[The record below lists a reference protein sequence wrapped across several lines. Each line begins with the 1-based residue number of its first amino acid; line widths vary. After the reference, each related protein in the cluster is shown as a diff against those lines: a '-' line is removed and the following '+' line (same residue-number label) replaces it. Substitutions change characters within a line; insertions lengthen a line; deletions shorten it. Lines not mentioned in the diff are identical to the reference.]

1 MSKNT
6 KVLRWGV
13 IGAIALIVLYLLTL
27 IGDDS
32 RAYQS
37 VDTSVAMEQLHNHN
51 AKEVQIDDREILME
65 LVVDAD
71 GSPAQHAHGGAVA
84 PTLTAWRILGVNW
97 WLLGAGLAGAL
108 STFSTAVV
116 QVARRVRAGEWGTA
130 LALAGVT
137 WVVCAGAARLGAELG
152 VALA

>member
-1 MSKNT
+1 MLAPVVVLWVAVGGALGA
-6 KVLRWGV
+6 VLRH
-13 IGAIALIVLYLLTL
+13 A
-27 IGDDS
+27 
-32 RAYQS
+32 
-37 VDTSVAMEQLHNHN
+37 
-51 AKEVQIDDREILME
+51 
-65 LVVDAD
+65 AD
-71 GSPAQHAHGGAVA
+71 GAAQRWSPRVAELGVLGVNLVASAVLGFLAGGEVLLGSVPGEGPMA
-84 PTLTAWRILGVNW
+84 PTLTASRILGVDW

-152 VALA
+152 VVLA

>member
-1 MSKNT
+1 MMLAPVVVLWVAVGGALGA
-6 KVLRWGV
+6 VLRH
-13 IGAIALIVLYLLTL
+13 A
-27 IGDDS
+27 
-32 RAYQS
+32 
-37 VDTSVAMEQLHNHN
+37 
-51 AKEVQIDDREILME
+51 
-65 LVVDAD
+65 AD
-71 GSPAQHAHGGAVA
+71 GAAQRWSPRVAELGVLGANLVASAVLGFLAGGEVLLGSVPGEAPMA
-84 PTLTAWRILGVNW
+84 PTLTASRSRWRRRSPHRGSWGVNW

>member
-1 MSKNT
+1 MLAPVVVLWVAVGGALGA
-6 KVLRWGV
+6 VLRH
-13 IGAIALIVLYLLTL
+13 A
-27 IGDDS
+27 
-32 RAYQS
+32 
-37 VDTSVAMEQLHNHN
+37 
-51 AKEVQIDDREILME
+51 
-65 LVVDAD
+65 AD
-71 GSPAQHAHGGAVA
+71 GAAQRWSPRVAELGVLGVNLVASAVLGFLAGGEVLLGSVPGEGPMA
-84 PTLTAWRILGVNW
+84 PTLTASRILGVDW

>member
-1 MSKNT
+1 MLAPVVVLWVAVGGALGA
-6 KVLRWGV
+6 VLRH
-13 IGAIALIVLYLLTL
+13 A
-27 IGDDS
+27 
-32 RAYQS
+32 
-37 VDTSVAMEQLHNHN
+37 
-51 AKEVQIDDREILME
+51 
-65 LVVDAD
+65 AD
-71 GSPAQHAHGGAVA
+71 GAAQRWSPRVAELGVLGANLVASAVLGFLAGGEVLLGSVPGEAPMA
-84 PTLTAWRILGVNW
+84 PTLTASRILGVSW

>member
-1 MSKNT
+1 MLAPVVVLWVALGGALGA
-6 KVLRWGV
+6 VLRQ
-13 IGAIALIVLYLLTL
+13 A
-27 IGDDS
+27 
-32 RAYQS
+32 
-37 VDTSVAMEQLHNHN
+37 
-51 AKEVQIDDREILME
+51 
-65 LVVDAD
+65 AD
-71 GSPAQHAHGGAVA
+71 GAAQRWSPRVAELGVLGANLVASAVLGFLAGGEVLLGSVPGEAPMA
-84 PTLTAWRILGVNW
+84 PTLTASRTLGVNW

>member
-1 MSKNT
+1 MLAPVV
-6 KVLRWGV
+6 VLWVAVG
-13 IGAIALIVLYLLTL
+13 GALGA
-27 IGDDS
+27 
-32 RAYQS
+32 
-37 VDTSVAMEQLHNHN
+37 
-51 AKEVQIDDREILME
+51 
-65 LVVDAD
+65 VVRHAAD
-71 GSPAQHAHGGAVA
+71 GAAQRWSPRVAELGVLGANLVASALLGFLAGGEVLLGSVPGEAPMA
-84 PTLTAWRILGVNW
+84 PTLTASRILGVNW

>member
-1 MSKNT
+1 MMLAPVVVLWVAVGGALGA
-6 KVLRWGV
+6 VLRH
-13 IGAIALIVLYLLTL
+13 A
-27 IGDDS
+27 
-32 RAYQS
+32 
-37 VDTSVAMEQLHNHN
+37 
-51 AKEVQIDDREILME
+51 
-65 LVVDAD
+65 AD
-71 GSPAQHAHGGAVA
+71 GAAQRWSPRVAELGVLGVNLVASAVLGFLAGGEVLLGSVPGEGPMA
-84 PTLTAWRILGVNW
+84 PTLTASRILGVDW

-152 VALA
+152 VVLA

>member
-1 MSKNT
+1 MLAPVV
-6 KVLRWGV
+6 VLWVAVG
-13 IGAIALIVLYLLTL
+13 GALGA
-27 IGDDS
+27 
-32 RAYQS
+32 
-37 VDTSVAMEQLHNHN
+37 
-51 AKEVQIDDREILME
+51 
-65 LVVDAD
+65 VVRHAAD
-71 GSPAQHAHGGAVA
+71 GAAQRWSPRVAELGVLGANLVASAVLGFLAGGEVLLGSVPGEAPMA
-84 PTLTAWRILGVNW
+84 PTLTASRILGVNW

-137 WVVCAGAARLGAELG
+137 WVVCAGAARLGAQLG

>member
-1 MSKNT
+1 MLAPVVVLWVAVGGALGA
-6 KVLRWGV
+6 VLRH
-13 IGAIALIVLYLLTL
+13 A
-27 IGDDS
+27 
-32 RAYQS
+32 
-37 VDTSVAMEQLHNHN
+37 
-51 AKEVQIDDREILME
+51 
-65 LVVDAD
+65 AD
-71 GSPAQHAHGGAVA
+71 GAAQRWSPRVAELGVLGANLVASAVLGFLAGGEVLLGSVPGEAPMA
-84 PTLTAWRILGVNW
+84 PTLTASRILGMNW

>member
-1 MSKNT
+1 MLAPVV
-6 KVLRWGV
+6 VLWVAVG
-13 IGAIALIVLYLLTL
+13 GALGA
-27 IGDDS
+27 
-32 RAYQS
+32 
-37 VDTSVAMEQLHNHN
+37 
-51 AKEVQIDDREILME
+51 
-65 LVVDAD
+65 VVRHAAD
-71 GSPAQHAHGGAVA
+71 GAAQRWSPRVAELGVLGANLVASAVLGFLAGGGVLLGSVPGEAPMA
-84 PTLTAWRILGVNW
+84 PTLTASRILGVNW

-137 WVVCAGAARLGAELG
+137 WVFCAGAARLGAELG

>member
-1 MSKNT
+1 MLAPVVVLWVAVGGALGA
-6 KVLRWGV
+6 VLRH
-13 IGAIALIVLYLLTL
+13 A
-27 IGDDS
+27 
-32 RAYQS
+32 
-37 VDTSVAMEQLHNHN
+37 
-51 AKEVQIDDREILME
+51 
-65 LVVDAD
+65 AD
-71 GSPAQHAHGGAVA
+71 GAAQRWSPRVAELGVLGSNLVASAVLGFLAGGEVLGSVPGEAPMA
-84 PTLTAWRILGVNW
+84 PTLTASRILGVDW

-152 VALA
+152 VVLA

>member
-1 MSKNT
+1 MLAPVVVLWVAVGGALGA
-6 KVLRWGV
+6 VLRH
-13 IGAIALIVLYLLTL
+13 A
-27 IGDDS
+27 
-32 RAYQS
+32 
-37 VDTSVAMEQLHNHN
+37 
-51 AKEVQIDDREILME
+51 
-65 LVVDAD
+65 AD
-71 GSPAQHAHGGAVA
+71 GAAQRWSPRVAELGVLGANLVASAVLGFLAGGEVLLGSVPGEAPMA
-84 PTLTAWRILGVNW
+84 PTLTASRILGVNW

>member
-1 MSKNT
+1 MLAPVV
-6 KVLRWGV
+6 VLWVAVG
-13 IGAIALIVLYLLTL
+13 GALGA
-27 IGDDS
+27 
-32 RAYQS
+32 
-37 VDTSVAMEQLHNHN
+37 
-51 AKEVQIDDREILME
+51 
-65 LVVDAD
+65 VVRHAAD
-71 GSPAQHAHGGAVA
+71 GAAQRWSPRVAELGVLGANLLASAVLGFLAGGEVLLGSVPGEAPMA
-84 PTLTAWRILGVNW
+84 PTLTASRILGVNW

>member
-1 MSKNT
+1 MLAPVVVLWVALGGALGA
-6 KVLRWGV
+6 VLRH
-13 IGAIALIVLYLLTL
+13 A
-27 IGDDS
+27 
-32 RAYQS
+32 
-37 VDTSVAMEQLHNHN
+37 
-51 AKEVQIDDREILME
+51 
-65 LVVDAD
+65 AD
-71 GSPAQHAHGGAVA
+71 GAAQRWSPRVAELGVLGANLVASAVLGFLAGGEVLLGSVPGEAPMA
-84 PTLTAWRILGVNW
+84 PTLTASRILGVNW

>member
-1 MSKNT
+1 MLAPVV
-6 KVLRWGV
+6 VLWVAVG
-13 IGAIALIVLYLLTL
+13 GALGA
-27 IGDDS
+27 
-32 RAYQS
+32 
-37 VDTSVAMEQLHNHN
+37 
-51 AKEVQIDDREILME
+51 
-65 LVVDAD
+65 VVRHAAD
-71 GSPAQHAHGGAVA
+71 GAAQRWSPRVAELGVLGANLVASAVLGFLAGGEVLLGSVPGEAPMA
-84 PTLTAWRILGVNW
+84 PTLTASRILGVNW

>member
-1 MSKNT
+1 MVAPVVVLWVAVGGALGA
-6 KVLRWGV
+6 VLRH
-13 IGAIALIVLYLLTL
+13 A
-27 IGDDS
+27 
-32 RAYQS
+32 
-37 VDTSVAMEQLHNHN
+37 
-51 AKEVQIDDREILME
+51 
-65 LVVDAD
+65 AD
-71 GSPAQHAHGGAVA
+71 GAAQRWSPRVAELGVLGANLVASAVLGFLAGGEVLLGSVPGEAPMA
-84 PTLTAWRILGVNW
+84 PTLTASRILGVNW